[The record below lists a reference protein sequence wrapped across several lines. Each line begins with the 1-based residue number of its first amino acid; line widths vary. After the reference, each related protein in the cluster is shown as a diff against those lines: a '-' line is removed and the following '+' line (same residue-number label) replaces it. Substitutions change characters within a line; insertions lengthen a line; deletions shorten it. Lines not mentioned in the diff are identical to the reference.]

1 MKEGVMKQNDD
12 VVEIDICCD
21 AFQEALDG
29 GGIRVMEVEEGV
41 IGEVLPDSKGE
52 TAILINYCPFCGEIR
67 PGGKVGVP
75 DGD

>member
-1 MKEGVMKQNDD
+1 MNDNE
-12 VVEIDICCD
+12 VVEIDVCCD

-41 IGEVLPDSKGE
+41 IGEVLPDAKGE

-67 PGGKVGVP
+67 PGRKE
-75 DGD
+75 DIREND